1 LVCSVRLLVHFE
13 VFIGE
18 HGDKYREREANFR
31 AKKQEESGGFLGGRF
46 RAKKQ
51 GESGGNEKRTE
62 GMKRERRN
70 RERVERVQG

>member
-1 LVCSVRLLVHFE
+1 LVCSVGFFVDLE

-31 AKKQEESGGFLGGRF
+31 AKKQGESEGRKESEETGGERRFFGREVF

-51 GESGGNEKRTE
+51 EESGGSS
-62 GMKRERRN
+62 GLRRI
-70 RERVERVQG
+70 